1 LCECAFGIA
10 SGDRQALSPSL
21 ATTGMRQPVASPPTE
36 IAFHRDLDYKMSFDD
51 AELLKEFVVES
62 QEHLSDVENQL
73 LTLESQ
79 GDAMDVALVNAVF
92 RAVHSIKG
100 AAGFMGLETL
110 QSLAHREE
118 EVLVLLGF

>member
-1 LCECAFGIA
+1 
-10 SGDRQALSPSL
+10 
-21 ATTGMRQPVASPPTE
+21 
-36 IAFHRDLDYKMSFDD
+36 MSFED

-79 GDAMDVALVNAVF
+79 GESMHVALVNTVF

-100 AAGFMGLETL
+100 AAGFLGLDTL
-110 QSLAHREE
+110 QGLAHRRYPWHPRQ
-118 EVLVLLGF
+118 LQRRPR